1 MGIRTGIAG
10 ASGYTGAELLR
21 LIEAHPEFE
30 VAWVGA
36 SSSAGDDV
44 GRHAPGLF
52 ALGNLVLSDV
62 AAGIPGDLDLL
73 FVALPSGEAAAILD
87 ELNVQPKWIVDLG
100 ADFRHKDPETY
111 KTWYGVDHPTP
122 DELDSWVYG
131 LTEWNREAICA
142 ATRVANPGC
151 YPTAAL
157 LGLLPLAK
165 EGLIGNGPIFVDGK
179 SGVSGAGRSGAR
191 QHAFSEVH
199 GDVSAYAIEGHRHL
213 PEMEDQLALLGG
225 EGARPAAG
233 KITFVPHLVPM
244 ARGLMDT
251 MMLTL
256 APGVTQTDL
265 DHAFR
270 SAYSTSEF
278 VHYVASPPNSKALTG
293 SNSALV
299 ASRAEERTG
308 SAVVICA
315 IDNLVKGAA
324 GQAIQNANL
333 MVGLE
338 ERTGLPTMG
347 LWP

>member
-21 LIEAHPEFE
+21 LISAHPEFE
-30 VAWVGA
+30 VVWVGA
-36 SSSAGDDV
+36 SASAGDV
-44 GRHAPGLF
+44 VSRQAPGLF
-52 ALGNLVLSDV
+52 ALENLVLSDV
-62 AAGIPGDLDLL
+62 RDGISGDLDLL
-73 FVALPSGEAAAILD
+73 FLALPSGEAAAILD
-87 ELNVQPKWIVDLG
+87 ELRAPPRWIVDLG

-111 KTWYGVDHPTP
+111 RAWYGANHPTP
-122 DELDSWVYG
+122 DELTSWVYG
-131 LTEWNREAICA
+131 LTEWNREAICT

-165 EGLIGNGPIFVDGK
+165 DGLLGAGPVFIDGK
-179 SGVSGAGRSGAR
+179 SGLSGAGRSGAR
-191 QHAFSEVH
+191 SHAFSEVH
-199 GDVSAYAIEGHRHL
+199 ANVSAYSVEGHRHL

-225 EGARPAAG
+225 DGALPVAG

-256 APGVTQTDL
+256 ASGVTQPDL
-265 DHAFR
+265 DNAFQ
-270 SAYSTSEF
+270 SAYSASEF
-278 VHYVASPPNSKALTG
+278 VHYVDSPPGSKALTG
-293 SNSALV
+293 SNSALITSC
-299 ASRAEERTG
+299 ADERTG

-333 MVGLE
+333 MTGLDE
-338 ERTGLPTMG
+338 TTGLPTMG